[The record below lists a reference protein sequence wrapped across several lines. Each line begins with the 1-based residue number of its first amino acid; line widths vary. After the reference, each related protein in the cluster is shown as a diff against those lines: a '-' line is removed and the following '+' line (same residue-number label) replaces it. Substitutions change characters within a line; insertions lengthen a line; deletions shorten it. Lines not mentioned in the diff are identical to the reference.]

1 METLSKLIGNTK
13 VVKLSHIGDKKG
25 IIHLKMSLLNP
36 SGSIKDVMA
45 AYMLKQAEKNKLIK
59 PGGKILEVT
68 TGNTGIAF
76 SMLSSVKGYEFISVM
91 PEHMSIERR
100 QMMKAFGARIVLTPK
115 ELDVAGAIDRY
126 EELKGVYP
134 DAWFPNQ
141 FGNTDNI
148 EAHRVYTGSE
158 ILKQVQGKIDFIVAG
173 VGTGGTLIGSAT
185 AIKDKYPDCRVVA
198 VEPEE
203 SSVLLG
209 GSAGMHGIQGIG
221 EGFIPEIVEN
231 NRDMIDSV
239 ISVSTTQAMDMAR
252 RLAIEEGIMAGIS
265 SGANLFAS
273 LKVLEENPGARIVT
287 IAPDRGERYLNLGL
301 YGCNAQTCKDSS
313 FCQSGGVSS
322 EKLKLSELL

>member
-25 IIHLKMSLLNP
+25 TIYLKMSLLNP

-45 AYMLKQAEKNKLIK
+45 AYMLKQAEKKRLIK

-76 SMLSSVKGYEFISVM
+76 SMLSSVKGYEFIAVM

-100 QMMKAFGARIVLTPK
+100 QMMRAFGARIVITPK
-115 ELDVAGAIDRY
+115 ELDVSGAIERY
-126 EELKGVYP
+126 EELKDVYP
-134 DAWFPNQ
+134 EAWLPDQ

-158 ILKQVQGKIDFIVAG
+158 ILKQVHHDIDFIVAG
-173 VGTGGTLIGSAT
+173 VGTGGTLIGSAL
-185 AIKDKYPDCRVVA
+185 AIKEKYPDCKVVA

-203 SSVLLG
+203 SRVLLG

-221 EGFIPEIVEN
+221 EGFVPEIVEN
-231 NRDMIDSV
+231 NRDIIDSV
-239 ISVSTTQAMDMAR
+239 ISVPTTQAMDMSR
-252 RLAIEEGIMAGIS
+252 RLATEEGIMAGVS

-273 LKVLEENPGARIVT
+273 LKVLEENSGACVVT

-301 YGCNAQTCKDSS
+301 YGCNAQTCREST
-313 FCQSGGVSS
+313 FCKSGLVGLDKS
-322 EKLKLSELL
+322 